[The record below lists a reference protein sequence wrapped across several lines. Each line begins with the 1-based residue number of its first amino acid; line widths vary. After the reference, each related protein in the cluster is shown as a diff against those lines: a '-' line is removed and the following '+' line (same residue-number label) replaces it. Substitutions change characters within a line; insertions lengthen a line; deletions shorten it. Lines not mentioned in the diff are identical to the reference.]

1 MTNILILTIDLTA
14 VKCTTYDYHISFLE
28 TFKQFYVYP
37 SGLVSIHSFM
47 IYLVKQVKNYSRN

>member
-37 SGLVSIHSFM
+37 SGLVSIHSF
-47 IYLVKQVKNYSRN
+47 IHDLFGKAG

>member
-37 SGLVSIHSFM
+37 SGLVSIHSF
-47 IYLVKQVKNYSRN
+47 IHSFIHDLFGKAG